1 MTAND
6 KDPGHGILHSAFD
19 VFVDGT
25 RAVTELVTSAGTAG
39 ARAVVPDP
47 VLVPLNR
54 MLTSLRTIAAQAPQ
68 LTDELD
74 VLVEEVHAKRLS
86 IQALQTELGALD
98 HQLQILEAA
107 LVPVQTWTHQWGR
120 VQHALLDTPDNGS
133 DHSRPSRVS
142 AAKPSA
148 H

>member
-1 MTAND
+1 MAAND
-6 KDPGHGILHSAFD
+6 KEPGHGMPHSAFD
-19 VFVDGT
+19 VFLDRT
-25 RAVTELVTSAGTAG
+25 RAVIELVTSAGTAG

-47 VLVPLNR
+47 VLVPVSR
-54 MLTSLRTIAAQAPQ
+54 MLTSLRTIAEQAPQ

-98 HQLQILEAA
+98 HQLQILEAT

-120 VQHALLDTPDNGS
+120 VQHALLNALDNG
-133 DHSRPSRVS
+133 
-142 AAKPSA
+142 
-148 H
+148 

>member
-1 MTAND
+1 MAAND
-6 KDPGHGILHSAFD
+6 KEPGHRTPHSAFD
-19 VFVDGT
+19 VFLDRT
-25 RAVTELVTSAGTAG
+25 RAVIELVASAGTAG

-47 VLVPLNR
+47 VLGPVSR
-54 MLTSLRTIAAQAPQ
+54 MLTSMRTIAEQAPQ

-98 HQLQILEAA
+98 HQLQILEAT

-120 VQHALLDTPDNGS
+120 VQHALLKLDSG
-133 DHSRPSRVS
+133 
-142 AAKPSA
+142 
-148 H
+148 